1 MVWRALIPELILL
14 LASLIILLAGAGRG
28 ERGAVWGKVTAA
40 VFAAALLALLA
51 CQGPEADLAG
61 GMLSLDSF
69 AVLFRGIFLALGLL
83 VALISDDFLSK
94 HPPAR
99 AEYWPLLLWAVLG
112 MMLMVSSRDLLM
124 IYLGLELVSLCSYVL
139 AGYLKED
146 ARSVE
151 ASIKYFLTGAV
162 ASAVL
167 LFGISLLYGFAG
179 STSLEA
185 VARAWRGISTG
196 TDAKVLGYSALA
208 FLIVGFGFKVA
219 AAPMHMWAPDVYEGA
234 PTPITAFF
242 SVGPKGAAFAAL
254 LRVLF
259 VGLLG
264 FRPGWT
270 TAFAFLAAASMVVGN
285 LAALPQKN
293 LKRMMAYSAIAH
305 AGYVLVGFAA
315 GTGAGTQAV
324 AYYLLAYVFANLGV
338 FAVIWAVSARGEE
351 LNDYAGLGRRQPV
364 LAWSMVVHFLS
375 LIGIPPLAGFF
386 GKLYLLSA
394 ALERGQ
400 VWLALVMVV
409 NSAVSV
415 GYYYGVVRQMFLVM
429 EEGEDKEP
437 HSRVGA
443 ETAPKSGAEIRVGPL
458 VTAVAVGTAA
468 LTVALGLGVEY
479 FLGWA
484 AQAVAVLPQ
493 F

>member
-1 MVWRALIPELILL
+1 MAFLPELILI
-14 LASLIILLAGAGRG
+14 LASLVLLVVGAGR
-28 ERGAVWGKVTAA
+28 EKRAAAWGKVTAA
-40 VFAAALLALLA
+40 VFAVSLAALLSYR
-51 CQGPEADLAG
+51 GPEADLGG
-61 GMLSLDSF
+61 GMVSLDSF
-69 AVLFRGIFLALGLL
+69 AVLFRGIFLALGLV
-83 VALISDDFLSK
+83 VALISDDFLAK
-94 HPPAR
+94 RPPAR
-99 AEYWPLLLWAVLG
+99 TEYWPLLMWAVLG
-112 MMLMVSSRDLLM
+112 MMFMVSSRDLLM

-151 ASIKYFLTGAV
+151 ASMKYFLTGAV

-167 LFGISLLYGFAG
+167 LFGISLLYGFTG

-185 VARAWRGISTG
+185 VARAASTAG
-196 TDAKVLGYSALA
+196 SKAAVPEIVGYAALA
-208 FLIVGFGFKVA
+208 FLVVGFGFKVA
-219 AAPMHMWAPDVYEGA
+219 AAPLHMWAPDVYEGA

-254 LRVLF
+254 LRVFF
-259 VGLLG
+259 VGLG
-264 FRPGWT
+264 DFRSGWT
-270 TAFAFLAAASMVVGN
+270 AAFAFLAAASMVVGN

-315 GTGAGTQAV
+315 GSRAGAEAV
-324 AYYLLAYVFANLGV
+324 AYYVLAYVFANLGV

-351 LNDYAGLGRRQPV
+351 LGHYAGLARRHPV
-364 LAWSMVVHFLS
+364 LAWSLVVHFLS

-400 VWLALVMVV
+400 VWLALAMVV

-437 HSRVGA
+437 HGRVGA
-443 ETAPKSGAEIRVGPL
+443 ETAPKPGAEIRVGPL